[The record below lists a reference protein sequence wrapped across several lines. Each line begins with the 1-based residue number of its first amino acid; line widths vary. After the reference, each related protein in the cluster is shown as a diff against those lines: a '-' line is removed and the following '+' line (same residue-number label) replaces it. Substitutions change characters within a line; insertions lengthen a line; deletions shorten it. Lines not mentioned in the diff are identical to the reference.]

1 MVKIERSI
9 LIDCPLEEVWKFKTD
24 LSNGPKYNPDIVEVR
39 QASSGPFGVG
49 TTVRMI
55 RAKTP
60 KVLDLRVI
68 KHELNSEVALEVIS
82 GPLKG
87 STLGSIFGTVE
98 GKTRL
103 TETYDWKFGGLYK
116 LAGLFIG
123 GTANR
128 DAATLLGNVKRILES
143 GAKS

>member
-1 MVKIERSI
+1 MVKIEASVM
-9 LIDCPLEEVWKFKTD
+9 IDRPIEEVWKFKTD

-39 QASSGPFGVG
+39 QVSSEPFGIG

-68 KHELNSEVALEVIS
+68 KYEPNSEVALEVIS

-87 STLGSIFGTVE
+87 STLGSSFETVE

-103 TETYDWKFGGLYK
+103 TDMYDWKFSGLYK
-116 LAGLFIG
+116 LAALFIG

-128 DAATLLGNVKRILES
+128 ETATLLGNIKRILES
-143 GAKS
+143 EAKS